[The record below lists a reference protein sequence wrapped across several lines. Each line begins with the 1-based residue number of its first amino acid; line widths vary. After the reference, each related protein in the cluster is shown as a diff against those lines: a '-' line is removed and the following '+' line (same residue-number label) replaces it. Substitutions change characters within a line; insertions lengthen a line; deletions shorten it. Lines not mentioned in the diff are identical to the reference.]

1 MADIVILGAGIGGLP
16 MAYDMRRQA
25 RPSDRVIVVSNVD
38 YFHFVPSNPWVA
50 VNWRTRDDIQFPLAP
65 YLEKKGIEF
74 IAAARSASIPT
85 RTGLS

>member
-16 MAYDMRRQA
+16 MAYDMRKQA

-50 VNWRTRDDIQFPLAP
+50 VGWRTRDAISVALPPSIRCTRSVVCHF
-65 YLEKKGIEF
+65 
-74 IAAARSASIPT
+74 AADPQ
-85 RTGLS
+85 